1 MELLDDIREVRDPD
15 ERNGTSDD
23 DLCADSE
30 RLHLFPPMEAS
41 LRVKACRGTLFRF
54 PNPVRRRAPG
64 RPQDLDKEQGKDKP
78 FLSVVE
84 C

>member
-54 PNPVRRRAPG
+54 PKSGAQEAPG
-64 RPQDLDKEQGKDKP
+64 RPQDVDKEQGKDKP
-78 FLSVVE
+78 LLSVVG